1 MFNSFTPME
10 ITVLIVFVFYL
21 MFNIDTPEM
30 IAEIVETPIGLLS
43 IMVMIMYLF
52 FYGNPIIAIMFIFVA
67 YELLKRSALVTGRKA
82 LMDYTPSQSKKNIQ
96 MKAMNPPKEKTLEEE
111 MVEKMAPIGKSEMID
126 LVETG
131 FKPVATKTPGASKL

>member
-1 MFNSFTPME
+1 MKMFNSFTPME

-52 FYGNPIIAIMFIFVA
+52 FYGNPIIAIIFIFVA
-67 YELLKRSALVTGRKA
+67 SLASFLLGVKR
-82 LMDYTPSQSKKNIQ
+82 Y
-96 MKAMNPPKEKTLEEE
+96 
-111 MVEKMAPIGKSEMID
+111 APLYFE
-126 LVETG
+126 
-131 FKPVATKTPGASKL
+131 

>member
-131 FKPVATKTPGASKL
+131 FKPVAAKTPGASKL

>member
-43 IMVMIMYLF
+43 IMVMIMYL
-52 FYGNPIIAIMFIFVA
+52 
-67 YELLKRSALVTGRKA
+67 LVTNQ
-82 LMDYTPSQSKKNIQ
+82 DIQ
-96 MKAMNPPKEKTLEEE
+96 ILLGKIIYFLEN
-111 MVEKMAPIGKSEMID
+111 
-126 LVETG
+126 
-131 FKPVATKTPGASKL
+131 KPVTKVRSVKTMLYLVNLADTILQETITSS